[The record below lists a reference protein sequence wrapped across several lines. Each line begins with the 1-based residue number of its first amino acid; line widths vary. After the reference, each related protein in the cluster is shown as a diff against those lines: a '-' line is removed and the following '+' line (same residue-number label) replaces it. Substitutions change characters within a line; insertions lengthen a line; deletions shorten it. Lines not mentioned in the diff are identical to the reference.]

1 MGRFVVPRACR
12 LGGSSKEI
20 GRASRRL
27 QVRLSLE
34 SLIAFEAHLPVGE
47 AMTVL
52 AQIEQIRT
60 PVGDRDAVAVEV
72 RQASLQDIARRVGT
86 LCCPVLKRISHALR
100 RRTDTLTEIQE
111 ECSDSTTHPG
121 IAVRQDQDHVGP
133 APGLSA
139 KSCTAPL
146 QCWNNG
152 KIHHLLPQ
160 IKRLSP

>member
-34 SLIAFEAHLPVGE
+34 SLIAFEAHLSVGE

-72 RQASLQDIARRVGT
+72 RQASLQNIARRVGT

-100 RRTDTLTEIQE
+100 RRTMVDLGGHTVSLGSA
-111 ECSDSTTHPG
+111 CSMAS
-121 IAVRQDQDHVGP
+121 P
-133 APGLSA
+133 AGLSGRALPCA
-139 KSCTAPL
+139 KIKTTWAPL
-146 QCWNNG
+146 QV
-152 KIHHLLPQ
+152 
-160 IKRLSP
+160 